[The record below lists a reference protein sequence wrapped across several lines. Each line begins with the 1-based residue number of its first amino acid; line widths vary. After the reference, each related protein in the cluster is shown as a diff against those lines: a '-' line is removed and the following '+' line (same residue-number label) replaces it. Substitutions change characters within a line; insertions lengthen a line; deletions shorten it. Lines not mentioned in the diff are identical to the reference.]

1 MSSSKSFSAKVE
13 LDENKIQLENSI
25 IAIQNGSFSVEIIV
39 GDKAFEI
46 KPEGTSVIS
55 KIDRKTPIGD
65 GIQTKYRW
73 NTHNG
78 FEFSYIITSIGAEI
92 VGVRQ
97 WVVKTSIP
105 EKVQSYKYT

>member
-1 MSSSKSFSAKVE
+1 MIAKSKPVK
-13 LDENKIQLENSI
+13 
-25 IAIQNGSFSVEIIV
+25 
-39 GDKAFEI
+39 KA
-46 KPEGTSVIS
+46 
-55 KIDRKTPIGD
+55 KTPHANLELRKLITKRNYIKKL
-65 GIQTKYRW
+65 IQTKYRW